1 MTSIKP
7 LFLSLL
13 GFAIFLGLVSFA
25 FYGKMIFLNSQIA
38 FVSSS
43 LVMLGSM
50 MAYKRM
56 IDTRVEH
63 NIITIDDSKDI
74 IDTLEDPYDL
84 YDDTEIKDD
93 KEADLVETVKE
104 ERAKLKADK
113 RPLREILKDSKA
125 SLSAYRL
132 LAYTSLILGFLYLNR
147 QELLHIPSY
156 LLGLGIPP
164 LIMVFVLLR
173 GKKEEGI

>member
-1 MTSIKP
+1 
-7 LFLSLL
+7 
-13 GFAIFLGLVSFA
+13 
-25 FYGKMIFLNSQIA
+25 
-38 FVSSS
+38 
-43 LVMLGSM
+43 MLGSM

-173 GKKEEGI
+173 GKKEKGI